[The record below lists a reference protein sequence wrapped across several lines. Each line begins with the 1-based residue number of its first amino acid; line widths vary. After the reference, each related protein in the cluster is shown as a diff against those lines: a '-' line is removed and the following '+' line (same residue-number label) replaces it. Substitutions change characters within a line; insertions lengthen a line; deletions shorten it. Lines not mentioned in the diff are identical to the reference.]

1 MQNDTI
7 ELLKECNAG
16 VKMGVSS
23 IEDVLDKVESGELK
37 AVLTKNKEEHQEL
50 GSRLHEILNEYD
62 EPGKD
67 PNLMARGMSWMK
79 TNVMMQ
85 MDYSDH
91 TIADVM
97 TDGCNMGVKS
107 LNRYLN
113 KYQTAEKEAKDIC
126 EDLISLEQNLT
137 QDLRKFL

>member
-1 MQNDTI
+1 MHNDTV

-23 IEDVLDKVESGELK
+23 IEDVLDKVESEELK
-37 AVLTKNKEEHQEL
+37 AALTKNKEAHQKL
-50 GSRLHEILNEYD
+50 GSRLHQLLNEYE

-85 MDYSDH
+85 IDHSDH

-97 TDGCNMGVKS
+97 TDGCNMGIKS

-113 KYQTAEKEAKDIC
+113 KYQAAEQAAKDIAK
-126 EDLISLEQNLT
+126 DLISLEQNLT
-137 QDLRKFL
+137 QDLREFL